1 MADNKNKGN
10 GGQSQGH
17 NQGQGQSQGH
27 NQGQG
32 QGQSHNQGQNQG
44 NSGTSTI
51 GQAASKAGETAR
63 NLAGQAG
70 DTARNLAGQARDVA
84 GTAASAV
91 KDQAEHAGAAVGS
104 GMENLAGTIR
114 ENLPRQ
120 GMLGNVGSTVADSL
134 ESGGHYLQEHGLND
148 MAEDLTQ
155 VVRKHPIPAM
165 LVCVGIGFC
174 LGQLLTPSRS

>member
-10 GGQSQGH
+10 TGNAGQNQGQTQGHNQGQSHNQGQGQGH
-17 NQGQGQSQGH
+17 NQGQGQ
-27 NQGQG
+27 NQGG
-32 QGQSHNQGQNQG
+32 SA
-44 NSGTSTI
+44 TSTM
-51 GQAASKAGETAR
+51 GQAMSK
-63 NLAGQAG
+63 AG

-84 GTAASAV
+84 GSAASAV

-104 GMENLAGTIR
+104 GMENLAGTLR

-134 ESGGHYLQEHGLND
+134 ETGGHYLQEHGLND

-174 LGQLLTPSRS
+174 LGQLLSPSRS